1 MLLMWRDKRDVLLL
15 SEIYN
20 ANMMEIEKRDVRV
33 RKPEVVVDYDEKVGG
48 VDRSYEIITSYT
60 LTRKIEEK
68 GRRSIIRKY
77 LSTS

>member
-1 MLLMWRDKRDVLLL
+1 MLLMWRGKRDVLLL

-33 RKPEVVVDYDEKVGG
+33 RKPEVVVDYDEKLGG

-60 LTRKIEEK
+60 LAGKIEEK
-68 GRRSIIRKY
+68 VRGNIIRKY